1 MRFEK
6 VSDVEDD
13 FCHLDVFFADE
24 SSARIDVSLD
34 ENREVIFSIYP
45 SDQKTV
51 ITSIEWAEIRN
62 VAIVFAEKE
71 IMNEEAFKNME

>member
-6 VSDVEDD
+6 VSDVEED

-24 SSARIDVSLD
+24 ESARIDLSLD
-34 ENREVIFSIYP
+34 ENRNIIFTIYP
-45 SDQKTV
+45 SNQKIV
-51 ITSIEWAEIRN
+51 ITSSEWTEIRD

-71 IMNEEAFKNME
+71 IMNEETFRNME